1 MQKFNQ
7 ISNVKVAAEEIEEG
21 NDDQGGN
28 LNLGSVHLFIHGM
41 TQDLH
46 SPEQYLRLSYGSI
59 HKITNVFYNLKFCE
73 FSMPDQTANRNKI
86 KLSGCL
92 IDAYTEFEYV
102 KGNNFIKM
110 QIFNKEVCEPS
121 NLLGEALFTLAEMP
135 VERFQTK
142 KLLFT
147 NPKYY
152 DDTSLW
158 QTKLPKLL
166 CSYFIEAIAV
176 PKEDITEEFVILQQ
190 FRSKQK
196 ETSDIFGG
204 AVATSLQAK
213 FKDLVSKELSLLTG
227 LLKNP
232 IRAQSIICEKF
243 SSVDDKPMTE
253 KEFIKMG
260 QLLLPTGMNSS
271 SEMLSKVFRVMS
283 GGLETQPTGLLTM
296 FTQS

>member
-1 MQKFNQ
+1 
-7 ISNVKVAAEEIEEG
+7 VKVAAEEMEEG
-21 NDDQGGN
+21 NEDQGGN
-28 LNLGSVHLFIHGM
+28 LNLGLVHLYIHGM
-41 TQDLH
+41 SQDLQ
-46 SPEQYLRLSYGSI
+46 SSRQYMRLCYGSI

-73 FSMPDQTANRNKI
+73 FTMPDQKDKPNKI
-86 KLSGCL
+86 KLTGCL
-92 IDAYTEFEYV
+92 INAYTEFEYI

-110 QIFNKEVCEPS
+110 QIFNKEDCQPS

-135 VERFQTK
+135 VERFETK

-176 PKEDITEEFVILQQ
+176 PKEDITEEFVVLQQ
-190 FRSKQK
+190 FRKKQK

-204 AVATSLQAK
+204 AVATSLEAK
-213 FKDLVSKELSLLTG
+213 FKDLVSKELSMLTG
-227 LLKNP
+227 LLGNSM
-232 IRAQSIICEKF
+232 RAQSIICEKY
-243 SSVDDKPMTE
+243 SYVDGKPMTE
-253 KEFIKMG
+253 NEFVKMG

-271 SEMLSKVFRVMS
+271 SEMLKKVYKVMS
-283 GGLETQPTGLLTM
+283 DGLETESTGLLTM